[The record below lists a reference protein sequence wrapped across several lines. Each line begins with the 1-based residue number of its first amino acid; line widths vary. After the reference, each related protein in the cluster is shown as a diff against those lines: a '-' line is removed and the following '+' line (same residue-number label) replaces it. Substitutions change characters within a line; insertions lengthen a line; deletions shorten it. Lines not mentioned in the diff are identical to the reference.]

1 MPIISSSYE
10 GRKIYRVTEFDL
22 LSIPKSEN
30 KIYACTDS
38 RRLYEDISNVERK
51 VLAVG
56 QIDTEI
62 DRIYTFKPANGA
74 YYYVWETNELWLY
87 NYGWELII
95 GDRSDL
101 DEDTYVY
108 QTGGIDYVNKSGGC
122 CGNDNNGILGDGSVV
137 VRDSN
142 RLIKG
147 KIYVDATDNDLVIS
161 SYLGGGLKLLPSG
174 SMDEQGSLII
184 EDGILNYYGD
194 AWINGHLYTTEDIMV
209 VKDSAQYKVYT
220 EEDFTVGEW
229 EFDGNDVVDK
239 LNALPQPVDINVK
252 TFDGHTSDYYAKAEH
267 THLSEDITD
276 LEEFV
281 RDSREKALTSG
292 LQNQGIT
299 VDYDRESDIYTF
311 VPDSF
316 IISLTNGVSGAA
328 SVRNLQDVSID
339 VTVDPLKHVHN
350 ISEID
355 GAQEKFDQYVPV
367 SDTAEVATPN
377 RLLYL
382 DGSGNLPTSITGN
395 SATTDKWKTSRLIQ
409 LINGVTGQVMMDGSS
424 DVEIDVTVDPSK
436 HEHSQYFLA
445 SNVGIEVPSLTNGKI
460 PKTFLDDQSAYPVT
474 YIGEFNPGSGLPTTT
489 GIYKGYSYVAS
500 DEGTISGEP
509 YFAGDWVIYDGSN
522 WRAIHSKG
530 LVHSVNGQTGDITI
544 DPDTFLDDF
553 VFDPE
558 NPQAGKIPLTVYD
571 PDLDDYFVNVNSK
584 PSETAV
590 NAEYLLN
597 PIPIQFTG
605 GITSEVY
612 YLYLT
617 EDGKVNELPVEI
629 GQVVANV
636 DDGVIE

>member
-62 DRIYTFKPANGA
+62 DRIYTFKPSNGA

-95 GDRSDL
+95 GDRSQL

-147 KIYVDATDNDLVIS
+147 KLYIDATDNDLVIS

-174 SMDEQGSLII
+174 SMDEKGSLII
-184 EDGILNYYGD
+184 EDGTLNYYGD
-194 AWINGHLYTTEDIMV
+194 AWINGSLYTVEDITV
-209 VKDSAQYKVYT
+209 VKSSGQYKVYT

-229 EFDGNDVVDK
+229 EFDGNDVIEK
-239 LNALPQPVDINVK
+239 LNKLPQPIDLNVK
-252 TFDGHTSDYYAKAEH
+252 MFDGHTSDYYAKAEH

-339 VTVDPLKHVHN
+339 VTVDPLKHIHN

-355 GAQEKFDQYVPV
+355 GAQEKFDQYVLV

-445 SNVGIEVPSLTNGKI
+445 SNVGIEVPSLTDGKI
-460 PKTFLDDQSAYPVT
+460 PKIFLDDQSAYPVT
-474 YIGEFNPGSGLPTTT
+474 YIGEFDPGSGLPTTT
-489 GIYKGYSYVAS
+489 GIYKGYSYIAS
-500 DEGTISGEP
+500 TNGTISGEP
-509 YFAGDWVIYDGSN
+509 YFEGDWVIYDGNN
-522 WRAIHSKG
+522 WRVIHAGG
-530 LVHSVNGQTGDITI
+530 LVHSVNGLTGDITL
-544 DPDTFLDDF
+544 DPETFLGDLL
-553 VFDPE
+553 FDPE
-558 NPQAGKIPLTVYD
+558 SPQAGKIPQTVYD
-571 PDLDDYFVNVNSK
+571 EELGDYYINVNSR
-584 PSETAV
+584 PVDTAKY
-590 NAEYLLN
+590 AQYLLN
-597 PIPIQFTG
+597 PIKIQFAG
-605 GITSEVY
+605 DVSSDVY
-612 YLYLT
+612 YLNLT
-617 EDGKVNELPVEI
+617 EDDQVNILDVTLK
-629 GQVVANV
+629 QVTASV